1 MENAGV
7 SAEETTK
14 KRPLFSIKKKRI
26 PSLTPGWKGAVAAL
40 SIVTLSLYFVQAY
53 YYLGSRGASDY
64 WIGSLLFLFATLAFT
79 GILAG
84 LLHWVK
90 KLPSRYVWSMLT
102 SLLLLLISL
111 LGPIPLTL
119 LVTVCILIACSVLGA
134 LLYRFISGVYREART
149 WKKVRAAASAA
160 ITLIFVCMLGYWIFS
175 EGQKEFA
182 APYPLQT
189 VKPAEAYTT
198 LLTNPAEPGTFSV
211 KSLTYGSHS
220 TYRDDLSTEM
230 MLTTKSVDGSAFVGD
245 WTKRRTST
253 FGFGAGAMPLNGTVW
268 YPEGDGPFPL
278 VLIVHGNHLAT
289 KYSDPGY
296 AYLGELLASRGHIVV
311 SIDENFLNSSPFN
324 ELFVFKPLQG
334 ENRARGWL
342 LLEHLMVWEGWNN
355 ARDNPF
361 YNKVDMEKIALIG
374 HSRGAEAVTTAAA
387 YNKMTSYPENANI
400 KFDYN
405 FNIRSIVS
413 IAGTD
418 GQYKPAGQ
426 PMSLKDVNY
435 LALHGTHDMD
445 VTSFVGT
452 SQYHRTEFTD
462 RSSEFFKSYVY
473 IYGANHGQFNTEW
486 GKHDGVGLGNKLFN
500 TAGLLPQDQQLQ
512 AAKVLISSFLEATL
526 QENTSYQMVFQ
537 DLGYARDW
545 LPETMYISNYWDAN
559 TLTIS
564 SYDEDSDPGTTTLP
578 GGSLE
583 GEGLKT
589 WKEQN
594 VEMGHTTDPYNAV
607 ALEWDQTA
615 TSSTP
620 VYRVILPDQGIGIT
634 DQSSIVFSIANTE
647 TDQDVDGADLP
658 VDLTVAVEDD
668 LGNTSRLPLSSVS
681 PLLPMFEGALAKSP
695 FALFQTTKEP
705 VFQNYA
711 FQLADFVAMNRDLN
725 PEQIRN
731 ISFVFD
737 QSEKGSIMIR
747 DIGIQ

>member
-1 MENAGV
+1 MENTGV
-7 SAEETTK
+7 TAEETTK

-53 YYLGSRGASDY
+53 YYLGSRGASEY
-64 WIGSLLFLFATLAFT
+64 WIGSLLFLFATLALT
-79 GILAG
+79 GILTG
-84 LLHWVK
+84 LLHWGK
-90 KLPSRYVWSMLT
+90 KLPSRYVWAMLT

-119 LVTVCILIACSVLGA
+119 LITVCILIACSVLGA
-134 LLYRFISGVYREART
+134 LLYQFISGVYREART

-160 ITLIFVCMLGYWIFS
+160 ITLVFVCMLGYWIVS

-198 LLTNPAEPGTFSV
+198 LLTNPAEPGTASV

-220 TYRDDLSTEM
+220 TYRDDLSTEI

-296 AYLGELLASRGHIVV
+296 AYMGELLASRGHIVV

-334 ENRARGWL
+334 ENRVRGWL
-342 LLEHLMVWEGWNN
+342 LLEHLKVWEGWNN
-355 ARDNPF
+355 ARNNPF

-400 KFDYN
+400 KFNYN

-418 GQYKPAGQ
+418 GQYKPGGQ
-426 PMSLKDVNY
+426 PLSLKDVNY

-452 SQYHRTEFTD
+452 SQYYRTDFTE
-462 RSSEFFKSYVY
+462 RSEFFKSYVY

-486 GKHDGVGLGNKLFN
+486 GKYDGVGLGNRLFN
-500 TAGLLPQDQQLQ
+500 TAGLLPQDQQLK
-512 AAKVLISSFLEATL
+512 AAEVLISSFLEVTL
-526 QENTSYQMVFQ
+526 QDNAPYQQVFQ
-537 DLGYARDW
+537 DLGYAREW

-583 GEGLKT
+583 GQGLQT

-594 VEMGHTTDPYNAV
+594 VEMGYTTDPYRAV
-607 ALEWDQTA
+607 MLKWDQTA

-620 VYRVILPDQGIGIT
+620 EYRVILPEQDIGIS

-658 VDLTVAVEDD
+658 VDLTVVVEDN
-668 LGNTSRLPLSSVS
+668 LGNTSRVPPSSVS
-681 PLLPMFEGALAKSP
+681 PLLPMFEAALAKSP
-695 FALFQTTKEP
+695 FALFKTTKEP

-711 FQLADFVAMNRDLN
+711 FQLADFVAMNPDLN
-725 PEQIRN
+725 PEQIRK

-747 DIGIQ
+747 DIGVR

>member
-14 KRPLFSIKKKRI
+14 KRPIFSIKKKRI
-26 PSLTPGWKGAVAAL
+26 PTLTPGWKGAVAAL
-40 SIVTLSLYFVQAY
+40 SFVTLSLYFVQAY

-64 WIGSLLFLFATLAFT
+64 WIGSILFLLATVAIT
-79 GILAG
+79 GIITG
-84 LLHWVK
+84 LLHWGK
-90 KLPSRYVWSMLT
+90 KIPSRYVWAMLT
-102 SLLLLLISL
+102 SLLLLLLSL

-119 LVTVCILIACSVLGA
+119 LIAVCILISFSVLGA
-134 LLYRFISGVYREART
+134 LLYRFISGVYREAGT
-149 WKKVRAAASAA
+149 WKKVRATASAA
-160 ITLIFVCMLGYWIFS
+160 IAVLFVCVMGYWIVS
-175 EGQKEFA
+175 EGQREFA

-189 VKPAEAYTT
+189 VKSAEAYTG

-211 KSLTYGSHS
+211 KSLTYGSNT
-220 TYRDDLSTEM
+220 TYRDDLSTKRT
-230 MLTTKSVDGSAFVGD
+230 LTTKSVDGSAFVGD

-268 YPEGDGPFPL
+268 YPEGDGTFPL

-342 LLEHLMVWEGWNN
+342 LLEHLKVWEEWNA

-361 YNKVDMEKIALIG
+361 YDKVDMERIALIG

-418 GQYKPAGQ
+418 GQYKPGGQ
-426 PMSLKDVNY
+426 PVSLKDVNY

-452 SQYHRTEFTD
+452 SQYYRTEFTD
-462 RSSEFFKSYVY
+462 RSSEFFKAYVY

-486 GKHDGVGLGNKLFN
+486 GKHDGVGLGNRLFN

-526 QENTSYQMVFQ
+526 RENTSYQMVFQ
-537 DLGYARDW
+537 DLGYAREW

-564 SYDEDSDPGTTTLP
+564 NYDEDSDPGTTTLP

-583 GEGLKT
+583 GERLKT

-594 VEMGHTTDPYNAV
+594 VEMGHTTDPYRAV
-607 ALEWDQTA
+607 TLEWDHA
-615 TSSTP
+615 STSASS
-620 VYRVILPDQGIGIT
+620 VYRVILPDQDIGISN
-634 DQSSIVFSIANTE
+634 QSSVVFSIANTE
-647 TDQDVDGADLP
+647 TDQDVDGADTP
-658 VDLTVAVEDD
+658 VDITIVVEDD

-711 FQLADFVAMNRDLN
+711 FQLADFIANNPALK
-725 PEQIRN
+725 PEQIRK

-737 QSEKGSIMIR
+737 QTEKGSIMIR
-747 DIGIQ
+747 DIGIR

>member
-647 TDQDVDGADLP
+647 TDQDVDVADLP